1 MQREFPS
8 APLVG
13 VGAVI
18 VEDVRVLL
26 VRRGT
31 EPLKA
36 IGRCRAVWLN
46 WGKDCSMQLFAR

>member
-31 EPLKA
+31 EPLK
-36 IGRCRAVWLN
+36 GHWSLPAVWLN